1 MLSSVG
7 SCLLGWQPLPINN
20 GVRVPESTGYG
31 NGKWSPTDEQPT
43 VALTGDR
50 LRADAPDS
58 FLSTYSPKTR
68 RQQFVCSLESGIP
81 PDTWLNI
88 QRSDVSYLSW
98 ETLPFES

>member
-50 LRADAPDS
+50 LRADAPRGDS
-58 FLSTYSPKTR
+58 TGSSI
-68 RQQFVCSLESGIP
+68 GG
-81 PDTWLNI
+81 
-88 QRSDVSYLSW
+88 SDGLH
-98 ETLPFES
+98 